1 MKKCTLGINYGQMA
15 FLQYQLLQVSVRH
28 KKQII
33 SSIRVQPII

>member
-1 MKKCTLGINYGQMA
+1 MA

-33 SSIRVQPII
+33 ILFGVHPII